1 MSNITANIENVLSQL
16 DQAGATGA
24 VMASVAWSFAMS
36 LAQNRA
42 AAIRIDNDDDPD
54 SQRLNADQRDDRRTQ
69 INARGDQI
77 ADTLGWA
84 VSYASP
90 DYRPTGADV
99 ARMIIDADPASYG
112 GESDA
117 SLDEV
122 ATALGMSVEDV
133 CKAAEADRQRQVQ
146 NRQLQQQVIEA
157 NIAEIAQAVDRAI
170 EAGCSQAFE
179 LTDRDAERV
188 LERIATKAEQYEQ
201 NRVAQA
207 LRTRR
212 KRRLAQFA
220 AERLLLQSV
229 MDAADALIDRLS
241 DAEAK
246 REHAAANDYR
256 VVY

>member
-1 MSNITANIENVLSQL
+1 MSNITANIENVLSRL

-24 VMASVAWSFAMS
+24 VMASVSWSFAMS

-54 SQRLNADQRDDRRTQ
+54 TQRLNADQRDDRRTSL
-69 INARGDQI
+69 NVRGDRL

-99 ARMIIDADPASYG
+99 ARMIVDSNPTSYG

-117 SLDEV
+117 SVVEV

-133 CKAAEADRQRQVQ
+133 REAAEADRQRQVE
-146 NRQLQQQVIEA
+146 NRRLQQQVIEA
-157 NIAEIAQAVDRAI
+157 NNAEITQVVDRAI
-170 EAGCSQAFE
+170 ESGCPQDFE
-179 LTDRDAERV
+179 LDDRDAERV

-201 NRVAQA
+201 NRYAYGA
-207 LRTRR
+207 SGDSRSSPPNASCSRR
-212 KRRLAQFA
+212 
-220 AERLLLQSV
+220 
-229 MDAADALIDRLS
+229 
-241 DAEAK
+241 
-246 REHAAANDYR
+246 
-256 VVY
+256 